1 MRKKLLTVT
10 LSIFMALSLAA
21 CGSDNKD
28 SDETDVIET
37 TAEETNVEE
46 FAEETSVEESATKEP
61 ATEGENTTEYQLAQ
75 MNSGFYGGIAWA
87 TVADDT
93 GAKKVLINKDLQVV
107 YELPEG
113 METGDIFDGKAVV
126 IHSDQASN
134 PGFLILGA
142 DGTVLYECSDYLTGG
157 GGHGYNVNF
166 TRDGGTIYERKESG
180 LTANTAYAC
189 VLNNQFETIEQF
201 DLSCYFE
208 DNGSEIDMRRFYYCL
223 SNGVYGVGDYGVSE
237 GAIMKYIL
245 NTNEHNTVVN
255 EEFHFYGVC
264 NYFMDMDRCVVLLA
278 FKQGW
283 FVCAN
288 AGGLDYSGIADEK
301 MLGDLIAGSGRT
313 LDNNYNH
320 IYEVDYGAEGQHI
333 AVNHGIIA
341 FTAQETTGIENI
353 EGFDIPDFGANITS
367 FKLSNDGKYIALK
380 LRGADG
386 NCYYTVIGSDGQ
398 KLYEPVTVDS
408 LSSDDYGSNLYGT
421 WGICDG
427 YIMSQSGKGITPDGK
442 VFQLGD
448 GTALSGIGENSLLY
462 TIERHGDEFCM
473 ISDGYIVCQS
483 KLYRSDGTEVTTVTA
498 INMQGTPVDSTNEIT
513 ADGCG
518 GLYSGSQQGK
528 YYYVWLE
535 MGEFSGIDAPMG
547 IIRLLWEGNEPYT
560 EGDELVQDS
569 THNFYMSD
577 IDDGYMI
584 KPGWNNE
591 DSSILTIDEDEFG
604 EYSGKIFCFGFWL
617 NKDDSI
623 IYDGTSL
630 HYRD

>member
-28 SDETDVIET
+28 SDETNVIET

-46 FAEETSVEESATKEP
+46 ATEETSVEEIEENP
-61 ATEGENTTEYQLAQ
+61 ATEEEDTTEYQLTQ

-142 DGTVLYECSDYLTGG
+142 DGTVLYECSDYLTGQG
-157 GGHGYNVNF
+157 NDYGYNVNF

-189 VLNNQFETIEQF
+189 ILNNQFETIEQF

-208 DNGSEIDMRRFYYCL
+208 NYDEIDMRRFYYYL
-223 SNGVYGVGDYGVSE
+223 SDGVYGGCEVYVS
-237 GAIMKYIL
+237 ADATMRFIL
-245 NTNEHNTVVN
+245 NTNEHNMVMN
-255 EEFHFYGVC
+255 EEYNPLGVC
-264 NYFMDMDRCVVLLA
+264 EYLTDMDRCVGLLA
-278 FKQGW
+278 SYA
-283 FVCAN
+283 VAN
-288 AGGLDYSGIADEK
+288 AEGLDYSGITDGE
-301 MLGDLIAGSGRT
+301 MLRDLIAGSDRVFDSFCFKG
-313 LDNNYNH
+313 YF
-320 IYEVDYGAEGQHI
+320 YESLHGQHI
-333 AVNHGIIA
+333 SLQQHIDFNHGIIG
-341 FTAQETTGIENI
+341 FMVQETTGIENI
-353 EGFDIPDFGANITS
+353 EGFDIPDFGAEITS
-367 FKLSNDGKYIALK
+367 FKLSNDGKYIALR

-386 NCYYTVIGSDGQ
+386 NSYYTVIGSDGQ
-398 KLYEPVTVDS
+398 KLYEPVTADS
-408 LSSDDYGSNLYGT
+408 LLSYNDNCNNLYDT

-427 YIMSQSGKGITPDGK
+427 YIMSQSGNGITPDGR

-462 TIERHGDEFCM
+462 TIHRSEFCM

-483 KLYRSDGTEVTTVTA
+483 KLYRSDGTEVTTVIA
-498 INMQGTPVDSTNEIT
+498 MN
-513 ADGCG
+513 
-518 GLYSGSQQGK
+518 
-528 YYYVWLE
+528 
-535 MGEFSGIDAPMG
+535 
-547 IIRLLWEGNEPYT
+547 
-560 EGDELVQDS
+560 
-569 THNFYMSD
+569 
-577 IDDGYMI
+577 
-584 KPGWNNE
+584 
-591 DSSILTIDEDEFG
+591 
-604 EYSGKIFCFGFWL
+604 
-617 NKDDSI
+617 
-623 IYDGTSL
+623 
-630 HYRD
+630 